1 MTPPTRPSPTP
12 LSELRQDDLTAF
24 RRRIEEQY
32 DAFRARGL
40 HLDLTRGKPS
50 ADQLDL
56 SSGLLDLP
64 GWGNYR
70 AADGSDCRNYFG
82 DPAGLPEARALF
94 APLLGAPPD
103 QVLIGD
109 NSSLALMHD
118 AIVAALLHGVPTADK
133 PAGDVPWGRGEPIA
147 FLCPSPGYDRH
158 FALCEG
164 FGIRMIPV
172 ALTGT
177 GPDLAV
183 VERLVAADPSIK
195 GIWCV
200 PKYSNPTG
208 EIYAPETVARLAAMK
223 TAAPDFRVFWDNAY
237 AVHHLTETRHE
248 IANMLEACARAGN
261 PERVLV
267 FASTSKITFAGAGLA
282 LLAASKANL
291 AWFLR
296 HAQRRSIGPDKLNQ
310 LRHVRLLQDHAGI
323 LALMDRHR
331 RLLAP
336 KFRAIDDSF
345 ARLLGGTGV
354 AHWTKPDGGY
364 FVSLDV
370 TCGSATRVAALAAE
384 AGIALVPAGRTFPNG
399 EDPHDANLRLAP
411 SFPSAGEVAR
421 AAEGVALSV
430 LMAATE
436 TLLRRNDTAAIQEAE
451 VA

>member
-1 MTPPTRPSPTP
+1 MTPLAS
-12 LSELRQDDLTAF
+12 LSRDELVAF
-24 RRRIEEQY
+24 RRRVEEQY
-32 DAFRARGL
+32 GAFRARGL

-50 ADQLDL
+50 AEQLDL
-56 SSGLLDLP
+56 SNPLLELP

-94 APLLGAPPD
+94 APLLGATQD

-118 AIVAALLHGVPTADK
+118 ALVYALLHGVPTPDQ
-133 PAGDVPWGRGEPIA
+133 PDGGTPWGRGEPVA
-147 FLCPSPGYDRH
+147 FLCPTPGYDRH

-164 FGIRMIPV
+164 LGIRMIPV
-172 ALTGT
+172 ALTGA
-177 GPDLAV
+177 GPDLAA
-183 VERLVAADPSIK
+183 VERLVAADASIK

-208 EIYAPETVARLAAMK
+208 EIYAPATVARLAAMK
-223 TAAPDFRVFWDNAY
+223 AAARDFRLLWDNAY

-248 IANMLEACARAGN
+248 IDSVLEACARAGQ
-261 PERVLV
+261 PDRALV

-282 LLAASKANL
+282 LMAGSRANL

-296 HAQRRSIGPDKLNQ
+296 HAGRRSIGPDKLNQ
-310 LRHVRLLQDHAGI
+310 LRHVRLLQDSAGI
-323 LALMDRHR
+323 TALMDRHR

-336 KFRAIDDSF
+336 KFRAVDETLT
-345 ARLLGGTGV
+345 RLLGGAGV
-354 AHWTKPDGGY
+354 ASWSKPAGGY

-370 TCGSATRVAALAAE
+370 ETGSAKRVAALAAA
-384 AGIALVPAGRTFPNG
+384 AGIALVPAGRTFPYG
-399 EDPHDANLRLAP
+399 KDPRDANIRLAP
-411 SFPSAGEVAR
+411 SFLSAGEVAQ
-421 AAEGVALSV
+421 AAEGVALAV

-436 TLLRRNDTAAIQEAE
+436 ALLRSNELDPAAE